1 MQSTTIDRRRF
12 VALTG
17 ALFVA
22 LVAVFALVVVLAFI
36 LKPFLPVGG
45 WCIDDQEVD
54 TAAQVALPERN
65 CKCPISVCGPATF
78 DHNVR
83 ARNGGRRV
91 AAQENCRTS
100 NLFSGNELLGWLGC

>member
-1 MQSTTIDRRRF
+1 MVGPAIATRLVAADLVAVFFATDLVAAF

-54 TAAQVALPERN
+54 TAAQVALPE
-65 CKCPISVCGPATF
+65 
-78 DHNVR
+78 
-83 ARNGGRRV
+83 
-91 AAQENCRTS
+91 
-100 NLFSGNELLGWLGC
+100 